1 MTDPQPPEPQPGYQP
16 PQPQSPISPEFGVP
30 RMSAVPVDFMDTPE
44 ARKRRMRLGI
54 IGAAVGLAVNVIIVV
69 IAVILGVTASGTGSD
84 QWIGMQ
90 LVLFAG
96 LILAGPV
103 QIVTG
108 IVLAAVRGTRPF
120 GVGFLIGSAVGIIVM
135 AGACFAPILGSS
147 SY

>member
-16 PQPQSPISPEFGVP
+16 QPPISPEFGVP

-84 QWIGMQ
+84 QWVGMQ